1 MNKPMLRM
9 CWLAA
14 WALGSAC
21 GPLSDRERADAFFAE
36 ANFARA
42 LDHYLL
48 VEDADV
54 AHRIAACRKLQ
65 DLDFEFVLVS
75 PNAEVSDRPYRL
87 GLYEVTQAQ
96 WEGVVGANP
105 SRLKAPAL
113 PVDSVSWEEVQ
124 AFIGELNRWAGG
136 PYFRLPTEAEWEFAC
151 RAGTTTRWFFGDDE
165 GLLGEYAWYADNAGQ
180 QARPVGL
187 KKPNPWGL
195 YDMYGNVW
203 EWCADAYVSDRNTA
217 AIDRK
222 NRALSVKAQTM
233 DQIDEQRVNRG
244 GSWSSMPRYTTS
256 SFRGKHI
263 EDKRA
268 INLGFRLLFD
278 GEAGRSR

>member
-1 MNKPMLRM
+1 MMLLLVAYAL
-9 CWLAA
+9 LAGC
-14 WALGSAC
+14 GSV
-21 GPLSDRERADAFFAE
+21 SDRERADALFA
-36 ANFARA
+36 AADFARA
-42 LDHYLL
+42 LDHYRL
-48 VEDADV
+48 VEDADI
-54 AHRIAACRKLQ
+54 AHRIVACQKLQ
-65 DLDFEFVLVS
+65 ELGFEFVLVP
-75 PNAEVSDRPYRL
+75 PNAEAPAYRL
-87 GLYEVTQAQ
+87 GRYEVTQAQ
-96 WEGVVGANP
+96 WQAVVGANP
-105 SRLKAPAL
+105 SRLQAPAQ

-136 PYFRLPTEAEWEFAC
+136 PYFRLPTEAEWEFAA

-165 GLLGEYAWYADNAGQ
+165 SLLGEYAWYRDNADQ
-180 QARPVGL
+180 RARPVGL
-187 KKPNPWGL
+187 KKSNPWGL

-222 NRALSVKAQTM
+222 NRALSVKTQTM
-233 DQIDEQRVNRG
+233 EQIDEQRVNRG

-263 EDKRA
+263 EDKGA

-278 GEAGRSR
+278 GAAGRSQ